1 MPKKATR
8 TRTPSRIMWD
18 LIAAEMQRQSIT
30 QASLAKMAGVST
42 CTVSSDS
49 NEPEKIPLWRLWRY
63 FALLGIDAAEVLR
76 PLAIEHAEKLIAREV
91 RS

>member
-30 QASLAKMAGVST
+30 QAALAKMVGVNA
-42 CTVSSDS
+42 CTVSADGSD
-49 NEPEKIPLWRLWRY
+49 PDKIPLWRLWKY

-91 RS
+91 G

>member
-1 MPKKATR
+1 
-8 TRTPSRIMWD
+8 
-18 LIAAEMQRQSIT
+18 
-30 QASLAKMAGVST
+30 MAGVAV
-42 CTVSSDS
+42 CTVSADS

-91 RS
+91 G

>member
-8 TRTPSRIMWD
+8 ARTPSRIMWD
-18 LIAAEMQRQSIT
+18 LIAA
-30 QASLAKMAGVST
+30 QAALAKMAGVAV
-42 CTVSSDS
+42 CTVSADS
-49 NEPEKIPLWRLWRY
+49 SEPEKIPLWRLWRY

-91 RS
+91 G

>member
-1 MPKKATR
+1 
-8 TRTPSRIMWD
+8 
-18 LIAAEMQRQSIT
+18 
-30 QASLAKMAGVST
+30 MAGVSA

-91 RS
+91 G